1 MSDSSDIEEE
11 VYTVERIV
19 KKRIKNGIEQYL
31 LKWEGYTA
39 EECTWENIHDM
50 NCPDLISEF
59 EQQEYQKRQVEK
71 RKKEDKTN
79 KRQLIR
85 KEGTKEKRAKG
96 DDYFKTDGIGF
107 EVGDKCEDILG
118 ARMFSDELYL
128 YCSWEGKKPCS
139 FVPARIAN
147 VKIPQQ
153 VIAFYESKLRFEP
166 MKEDKEDI
174 IETSPLS
181 NQEESVEEI
190 KVRNDG
196 TTEPSSE

>member
-1 MSDSSDIEEE
+1 
-11 VYTVERIV
+11 
-19 KKRIKNGIEQYL
+19 
-31 LKWEGYTA
+31 
-39 EECTWENIHDM
+39 
-50 NCPDLISEF
+50 LISEF
-59 EQQEYQKRQVEK
+59 EQQEYQKREVEK